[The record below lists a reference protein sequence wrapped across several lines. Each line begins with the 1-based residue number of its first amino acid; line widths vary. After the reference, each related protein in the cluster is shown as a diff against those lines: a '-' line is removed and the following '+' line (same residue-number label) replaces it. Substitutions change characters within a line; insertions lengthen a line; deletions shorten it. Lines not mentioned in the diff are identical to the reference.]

1 MNGDYTKVPLRSG
14 DRWTAARMQQGRV
27 LLDHEWN
34 LNIDASVRREQREA
48 LDAIG
53 RFGVPR
59 GSGGFGVTITTTGAT
74 EVSVAA
80 GHMWVGGLLAVAPRS
95 FKYTEQE
102 NVPALPASGGVL
114 LYLDA
119 FLEHVQPAEAPDELV
134 EPALAPADSAART
147 RVGYRVRFAATTAA
161 SPRDAWLAVS
171 AGLTPA
177 SSGMLS
183 IEPAAQATPSDSCA
197 PLGDPLAM
205 LPDGVL
211 RVEVLDKGDEKSAR
225 FAWSFENGA
234 VAAPVAKDSAN
245 ATSSP
250 RMR

>member
-1 MNGDYTKVPLRSG
+1 M
-14 DRWTAARMQQGRV
+14 

-102 NVPALPASGGVL
+102 NVPALPASGRVL

-147 RVGYRVRFAATTAA
+147 RVGTAFA
-161 SPRDAWLAVS
+161 SRPR
-171 AGLTPA
+171 P
-177 SSGMLS
+177 
-183 IEPAAQATPSDSCA
+183 
-197 PLGDPLAM
+197 
-205 LPDGVL
+205 
-211 RVEVLDKGDEKSAR
+211 RRAR
-225 FAWSFENGA
+225 GTHGSRSRRG
-234 VAAPVAKDSAN
+234 
-245 ATSSP
+245 
-250 RMR
+250 